1 MKRSP
6 TRRKRVLILGG
17 GFAGLA
23 AALELRPDRYQVTLV
38 DRSRW
43 FEFLPN
49 IHELLS
55 GVKTPE
61 LLRLP
66 LDRNVRRAGHA
77 FIRDTVTGID
87 PVERT
92 VATQRRRTTIGY
104 DALIVAFGGV
114 DATRG
119 VGGVVEHAFPFKSI
133 QQCDRIAKRLTRLA
147 ARRKPARVVIVGGGL
162 EGVEALGEI
171 LRRYRDSSLH
181 LTLVEARERLLPEA
195 PRALDNHVRELC
207 TPYEVGFQ
215 MESPVQKIEPK
226 AVVLKDGHSLPSDLT
241 IWTGG
246 PAPPAMLAECGL
258 APQGAWAPV
267 DLTLQS
273 KGHPEV
279 FVAGDAAEFPTPLSK
294 QGYHALDMGACAAR
308 NASQMLSGKLLAPFR
323 PSGKPMLISFGD
335 LTCFLVA
342 GERALAGPSLAAAKE
357 AVFELVM
364 AQLDAQPLWRR
375 LPRALHRADRAARAL
390 LWPTITS
397 LDALRRQGRISLL
410 SSHCTHRS
418 LARRPRRRR

>member
-1 MKRSP
+1 
-6 TRRKRVLILGG
+6 
-17 GFAGLA
+17 
-23 AALELRPDRYQVTLV
+23 
-38 DRSRW
+38 
-43 FEFLPN
+43 
-49 IHELLS
+49 
-55 GVKTPE
+55 
-61 LLRLP
+61 
-66 LDRNVRRAGHA
+66 
-77 FIRDTVTGID
+77 
-87 PVERT
+87 
-92 VATQRRRTTIGY
+92 
-104 DALIVAFGGV
+104 
-114 DATRG
+114 
-119 VGGVVEHAFPFKSI
+119 
-133 QQCDRIAKRLTRLA
+133 
-147 ARRKPARVVIVGGGL
+147 
-162 EGVEALGEI
+162 
-171 LRRYRDSSLH
+171 
-181 LTLVEARERLLPEA
+181 
-195 PRALDNHVRELC
+195 
-207 TPYEVGFQ
+207 

>member
-1 MKRSP
+1 MKRKP
-6 TRRKRVLILGG
+6 ARRKRVLILGG

-23 AALELRPDRYQVTLV
+23 AALELRPDRYEVTLI
-38 DRSRW
+38 DRNRW

-55 GVKTPE
+55 RVKTPE

-66 LDRNVRRAGHA
+66 LDRNVRRAGHS
-77 FIRDTVTGID
+77 FVRDTVTEID
-87 PVERT
+87 AVACT
-92 VATQRRRTTIGY
+92 VATQRRRKAIGY
-104 DALIVAFGGV
+104 DALIVALGGV

-119 VGGVVEHAFPFKSI
+119 VPGVFEHAFPFKSVE
-133 QQCDRIAKRLTRLA
+133 QCDRIGKRLARLA
-147 ARRKPARVVIVGGGL
+147 ARRKPAHVVIVGGGL

-181 LTLVEARERLLPEA
+181 VTLVEAREGLLPEA
-195 PRALDNHVRELC
+195 PAALDGHVRKLC
-207 TPYEVGFQ
+207 APHGVEFR
-215 MESPVQKIEPK
+215 MESPVRSIEPE
-226 AVVLKDGHSLPSDLT
+226 AVVLQEGRSIPSDLT

-246 PAPPAMLAECGL
+246 PAPPALLAECGL
-258 APQGAWAPV
+258 APNGAWAPV
-267 DLTLQS
+267 DITLQS

-279 FVAGDAAEFPTPLSK
+279 FIAGDAAELPTPLPK
-294 QGYHALDMGACAAR
+294 QGYHALDMGVRAAR
-308 NASQMLSGKLLAPFR
+308 NAGRLLAGKPLAPFR
-323 PSGKPMLISFGD
+323 PSGKPTLISFGD

-357 AVFELVM
+357 AVFELVI
-364 AQLDAQPLWRR
+364 AQLDAQPLWSR

-390 LWPTITS
+390 LWPTVTS

-410 SSHCTHRS
+410 
-418 LARRPRRRR
+418 

>member
-1 MKRSP
+1 
-6 TRRKRVLILGG
+6 
-17 GFAGLA
+17 
-23 AALELRPDRYQVTLV
+23 
-38 DRSRW
+38 
-43 FEFLPN
+43 
-49 IHELLS
+49 
-55 GVKTPE
+55 VKTPE

-66 LDRNVRRAGHA
+66 RDRNVRRAGHK
-77 FIRDTVTGID
+77 FGRDTVTSID

-92 VATQRRRTTIGY
+92 VVTQRRSAVGY
-104 DALIVAFGGV
+104 DALIVALGGV

-119 VGGVVEHAFPFKSI
+119 VPGVAEYAFPFKSVE
-133 QQCDRIAKRLTRLA
+133 QCDRIGRRLTRLA

-181 LTLVEARERLLPEA
+181 VTLVEARERLLPEA
-195 PRALDNHVRELC
+195 PGVLDNHVRELC
-207 TPYEVGFQ
+207 APDKVEFQ
-215 MESPVQKIEPK
+215 MVSPVQKIEPK
-226 AVVLKDGHSLPSDLT
+226 AVVLRDGRSLPSDLT

-258 APQGAWAPV
+258 APQDAWAPV

-279 FVAGDAAEFPTPLSK
+279 FVAGDAAELPTPLSK

-308 NASQMLSGKLLAPFR
+308 NASQLLSGKPLTPFR

-364 AQLDAQPLWRR
+364 AQLDAQPLWSR

-390 LWPTITS
+390 LWPTVTS

-410 SSHCTHRS
+410 
-418 LARRPRRRR
+418 

>member
-1 MKRSP
+1 
-6 TRRKRVLILGG
+6 VLILGG

-23 AALELRPDRYQVTLV
+23 AALELSPDRHEVTLI

-66 LDRNVRRAGHA
+66 LDRNVRRAGHK
-77 FIRDTVTGID
+77 FVRDTVTSID

-92 VATQRRRTTIGY
+92 VVTQRRSAVGY
-104 DALIVAFGGV
+104 DALIVALGGV

-119 VGGVVEHAFPFKSI
+119 VPGVAEYAFPFKSVE
-133 QQCDRIAKRLTRLA
+133 QCDRIGRRLTRLA

-181 LTLVEARERLLPEA
+181 VTLVEARERLLPEA
-195 PRALDNHVRELC
+195 PGALDNHVRELC
-207 TPYEVGFQ
+207 APDKVEFQ

-226 AVVLKDGHSLPSDLT
+226 AVVLRDGRSLPSDLT

-246 PAPPAMLAECGL
+246 PAAPAMLAECGL

-279 FVAGDAAEFPTPLSK
+279 FVAGDAAELPTPLSK

-308 NASQMLSGKLLAPFR
+308 NASQLLSGKPLTPFR

-364 AQLDAQPLWRR
+364 AQLDAQPLWSR
-375 LPRALHRADRAARAL
+375 LPRALHRANRAARAL
-390 LWPTITS
+390 LWPTVTS

-410 SSHCTHRS
+410 
-418 LARRPRRRR
+418 